1 MKGIQFW
8 VWVFAFALTLYAT
21 GARAQQAEAP
31 LLRILS
37 DTTYAFRLPDSAFQI
52 FPDQSGLSFS
62 EVKKNNNQVL
72 FVPKTSLKARQIKTN
87 NWWVRYRIGNNA
99 DSSLQISL
107 GATGDYITWYTW
119 IADKPAAVETFQS
132 GSALP
137 WGKKDGFKNADLV
150 PITIPP
156 HSEIVVYGNIR
167 LKKQGLPPEFVLAW
181 FSTEKMIRNQFFDQQ
196 AESMG
201 KDTFSK
207 IFFAG
212 FFLLA
217 ALFYL
222 VLFAVIKEKEYGY
235 LALFLFFLF
244 IQMNPYFTI
253 LLARDHPGLAQR
265 ISEAGLLY
273 TLFFFQFTRSFFNTA
288 VRLPR
293 RDKLLRLTNI
303 VYASTVFAAVIWNGV
318 NWLEATRSI
327 LFCAGIVIYGVTLF
341 GLLKKKDNE
350 SRLFLKA
357 MFPFIS
363 CFTLFLVSGLL
374 YIAFI
379 ALNIST
385 LDPFFELLGNWSNHL
400 YHFSISWAIL
410 FFAYVLFRRYDHQ
423 RKKVAHQALEKEI
436 LAREKES
443 ERNALIAKQKIELE
457 EQVAMRTAEL
467 NASLEELKTTQHQLI
482 HAEKM
487 ASLGELTSGIAH
499 EIQNPLNFVNNFSE
513 INAELAEE
521 LKIELINGDYDAASQ
536 LAGEILDN
544 EARILHHGK
553 RADNIVKGMLQHSRK
568 GIGKKENTDIA
579 QLCSEYLRLSLHGM
593 RSRFP
598 DFHIQPETKFDP
610 FTGKLN
616 VIPQELG
623 QAIFNIIS
631 NAYYACME
639 KSRTPKTELVEVEL
653 VEVELAGTAYGPKTL
668 THRGSGHST
677 TVSALP
683 VTVKNT
689 GSLYVPRIELCTYRN
704 NQFVEIRIRD
714 NGSGIPQH
722 LKDKIY
728 QPFFTTKPT
737 GEGTGLGLS
746 LAYDIIKRGHNGE
759 LTVESTEG
767 EFSEFIIRLP
777 V

>member
-1 MKGIQFW
+1 MKRIHLRVVAFTFFLTLFATGIQ
-8 VWVFAFALTLYAT
+8 
-21 GARAQQAEAP
+21 AQQAAP

-37 DTTYAFRLPDSAFQI
+37 DTTYAFRLPDSAYQI
-52 FPDQSGLSFS
+52 FPDAADLSFS
-62 EVKKNNNQVL
+62 DLKRNEGRLL
-72 FVPKTSLKARQIKTN
+72 FVPKTSLKEKQLSTK
-87 NWWVRYRIGNNA
+87 NWWVRYRMGNDA

-107 GATGDYITWYTW
+107 GAIGDYITWY
-119 IADKPAAVETFQS
+119 ISHADKPATVETYQS

-150 PITIPP
+150 PITIPA
-156 HSEIVVYGNIR
+156 HSEMVIYGKIR
-167 LKKQGLPPEFVLAW
+167 FKKQRLPSDFVLAW
-181 FSTEKMIRNQFFDQQ
+181 FSTDKMIRDQFFDQQ
-196 AESMG
+196 SNSME
-201 KDTFSK
+201 KEAFSK

-244 IQMNPYFTI
+244 IQMNPYFSI
-253 LLARDHPGLAQR
+253 LLARDYPGVAQR

-273 TLFFFQFTRSFFNTA
+273 TLFFFQFTRSFFSTA
-288 VRLPR
+288 IRFPK

-303 VYASTVFAAVIWNGV
+303 VYASTVFAAVIWNGIY
-318 NWLEATRSI
+318 WLEAVRSL
-327 LFCAGIVIYGVTLF
+327 LFCAGIVIYGLTLF
-341 GLLKKKDNE
+341 KLLGKKDNE

-357 MFPFIS
+357 LLPFIS
-363 CFTLFLVSGLL
+363 CFTLFLLSGLL
-374 YIAFI
+374 YIVFTT
-379 ALNIST
+379 LNISV
-385 LDPFFELLGNWSNHL
+385 LDSFFEFLGNWANHL
-400 YHFSISWAIL
+400 YHFSVSWAIL

-423 RKKVAHQALEKEI
+423 RKKVARQALEKEI

-457 EQVAMRTAEL
+457 DQVAMRTAEL
-467 NASLEELKTTQHQLI
+467 NTSLEELKTTQHQLI

-521 LKIELINGDYDAASQ
+521 LKIELIKGDYDAASQ

-568 GIGKKENTDIA
+568 GIGKKENTDIV

-610 FTGKLN
+610 FTGKLD
-616 VIPQELG
+616 VVPQELG
-623 QAIFNIIS
+623 QAIFNILS
-631 NAYYACME
+631 NAFYACTE
-639 KSRTPKTELVEVEL
+639 KSRTTSTELVEVEPAEAEL
-653 VEVELAGTAYGPKTL
+653 VEAWPYRRGILTSTGSDHSPIVPEL
-668 THRGSGHST
+668 T
-677 TVSALP
+677 T
-683 VTVKNT
+683 TVKNT
-689 GSLYVPRIELCTYRN
+689 GTPYVPEIELCTYRN
-704 NQFVEIRIRD
+704 NQFVEISIRD
-714 NGSGIPQH
+714 NGTGIPQH

-746 LAYDIIKRGHNGE
+746 LAYDIITRGHNGE
-759 LTVESTEG
+759 LRVESAEG